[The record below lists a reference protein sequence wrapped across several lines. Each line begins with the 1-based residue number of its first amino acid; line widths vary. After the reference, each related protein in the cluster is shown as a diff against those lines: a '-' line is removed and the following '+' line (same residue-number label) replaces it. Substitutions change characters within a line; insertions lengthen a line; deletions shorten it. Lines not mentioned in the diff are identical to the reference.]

1 MQSELL
7 EWDFV
12 LLLEHAAS
20 VCESAGRSLDGVLIL
35 DCAIQYLSLFSARGA
50 GVHVLFLHSMVSLL
64 LSLSAVEKG
73 AETVGEKIEQK
84 DMNSISDE
92 LMKHADEAVRSVA
105 QGVGTDSM
113 ARRCGRAV
121 LQYLKE
127 ICEADAKDFVA
138 HCSHKSFLPFVV
150 RCAKKSVTKVY
161 NHTVTSKRIVG
172 PELRDFIISRYS
184 EKFVHYVMLRVSVAY

>member
-1 MQSELL
+1 M
-7 EWDFV
+7 

-20 VCESAGRSLDGVLIL
+20 VCENAGRSLDGVLTL
-35 DCAIQYLSLFSARGA
+35 DCAIRYLSLFLARGG
-50 GVHVLFLHSMVSLL
+50 GVRMLFLHSMVSLL
-64 LSLSAVEKG
+64 LSFSAVEKG

-84 DMNSISDE
+84 DTNSIGDV
-92 LMKHADEAVRSVA
+92 LMKHADEAVRSVI
-105 QGVGTDSM
+105 QGVGTNSM

-121 LQYLKE
+121 LQYLRE
-127 ICEADAKDFVA
+127 IYEADAEDFVA

-161 NHTVTSKRIVG
+161 NHTVTSKQIAG

-184 EKFVHYVMLRVSVAY
+184 ERFVHCVIL